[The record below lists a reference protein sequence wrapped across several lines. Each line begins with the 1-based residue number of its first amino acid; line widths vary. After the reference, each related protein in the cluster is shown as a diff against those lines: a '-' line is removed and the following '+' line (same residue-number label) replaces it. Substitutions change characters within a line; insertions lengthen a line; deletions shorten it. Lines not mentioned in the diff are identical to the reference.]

1 MTRVRWPGATS
12 WKKRTDSHI
21 LSSDSR
27 TCTRACACASVDTG
41 VNKINK
47 CKHIKI
53 IYKSFKFG
61 SPFLTTVRGLF
72 WGLGDKCPPQWCSVE
87 RAHKSLSFLSSVWVG
102 NLNFPSSVTE
112 QWSRTEPQDCFSF
125 CWFTVTPP
133 PHVLWIM
140 NSPFA
145 GEFWFHYSYLTNLE
159 SRNKIFFFWTYGL

>member
-1 MTRVRWPGATS
+1 MLKKPTMTEKRVIKIAWCFASEKLCVNPSAGIYQPKNLRQAWQDGSASEGTLLQSHLPRSLMTRVKWPGATS

-87 RAHKSLSFLSSVWVG
+87 RAHKKVSLFSQAF
-102 NLNFPSSVTE
+102 E
-112 QWSRTEPQDCFSF
+112 QET
-125 CWFTVTPP
+125 
-133 PHVLWIM
+133 
-140 NSPFA
+140 
-145 GEFWFHYSYLTNLE
+145 
-159 SRNKIFFFWTYGL
+159 